1 MVFCLAFVLVAN
13 PVLASQTGEGFSAAP
28 MELAD
33 VQQEI
38 NVTASGNSLRVVGAA
53 KLTLSVYYLTG
64 TRAAV
69 FSLES
74 DDQTVSTNLS
84 KGVYLVKVGK
94 FVRKITLS

>member
-1 MVFCLAFVLVAN
+1 MAFCLAFALVAS
-13 PVLASQTGEGFSAAP
+13 PVMASQTGEELSAAP
-28 MELAD
+28 MGLAD

-53 KLTLSVYYLTG
+53 KLNLSVYYLTG

-69 FSLES
+69 FSIES
-74 DDQTVSTNLS
+74 DDQTVSTNLN

-94 FVRKITLS
+94 FVRKVTLS

>member
-1 MVFCLAFVLVAN
+1 MVFCLAFALVAN
-13 PVLASQTGEGFSAAP
+13 PVVASQTGEGFSAAL
-28 MELAD
+28 MEFAD